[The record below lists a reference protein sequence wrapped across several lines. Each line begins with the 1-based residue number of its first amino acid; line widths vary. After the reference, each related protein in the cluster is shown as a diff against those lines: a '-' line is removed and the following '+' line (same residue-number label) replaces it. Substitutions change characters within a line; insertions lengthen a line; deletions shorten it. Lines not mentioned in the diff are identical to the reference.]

1 MGSMNVVDHPE
12 CMQGPRPWPG
22 AWPTLLSVCLSQL
35 PRDDPRGLVG
45 EGGRRGGREEAGV
58 STREGGGGQW
68 EQKVVHSL

>member
-22 AWPTLLSVCLSQL
+22 AWPLLLSVCLSCQ
-35 PRDDPRGLVG
+35 GMTLVG
-45 EGGRRGGREEAGV
+45 WWESGGRWEGGGWCL
-58 STREGGGGQW
+58 GGQW